1 MVYDKKSFKS
11 GGGLILMDNMCAMH
25 VGDEVVVLQP
35 NGAGTEADYAKVWAL
50 VQLPPDLR
58 SM

>member
-1 MVYDKKSFKS
+1 
-11 GGGLILMDNMCAMH
+11 MDNMCAMH